1 MQCNFQYF
9 MLWLTYVFQLLTI
22 MWLTYVFLLIIIIN
36 PINSYTRSSL
46 LLFKFVAISSIE
58 VSLYYSVVRRTFNYC
73 IYSVEY
79 RSTVV
84 QLSRVFAGRRQM
96 EVEES

>member
-9 MLWLTYVFQLLTI
+9 MLWLTYVFQLLTV

-46 LLFKFVAISSIE
+46 LLFRFVAISRFFSSKFPYTTPLYVVRSIIVYTAWSIE
-58 VSLYYSVVRRTFNYC
+58 V
-73 IYSVEY
+73 
-79 RSTVV
+79 
-84 QLSRVFAGRRQM
+84 Q
-96 EVEES
+96 